1 MLNLIF
7 LLLFSG
13 PVFSAMNCD
22 SVKPFRAFK
31 KGQSFKIEAT
41 QLLWKKTESGMAEE
55 SLEICRIEGK
65 IEAFDIRGREE
76 EALACLKPDKG
87 TVYSC
92 ETTLSGKPAKIY
104 FIPSIWVR
112 DWNSKKA
119 REYRFHALVKSDA
132 KADLYLDVFARTISY
147 NIKAA
152 DIVTEG
158 AIKSGPLGNFEGYF
172 VRAQF
177 QK

>member
-1 MLNLIF
+1 MLKLVF
-7 LLLFSG
+7 LLLWSGSAFSS
-13 PVFSAMNCD
+13 VNCD
-22 SVKPFRAFK
+22 SIKPFRTFK
-31 KGQSFKIEAT
+31 KGQTFKIEAT
-41 QLLWKKTESGMAEE
+41 QLLWKKSESGNSEE
-55 SLEICRIEGK
+55 SSEICHVEGT

-76 EALACLKPDKG
+76 EALACLKSDKG
-87 TVYSC
+87 KVYSC
-92 ETTLSGKPAKIY
+92 ETTLAGKPAKIY
-104 FIPSIWVR
+104 FLPSIWVR

-119 REYRFHALVKSDA
+119 REYRFHALVKSDT

-158 AIKSGPLGNFEGYF
+158 AIKGGPSSSLEGFF